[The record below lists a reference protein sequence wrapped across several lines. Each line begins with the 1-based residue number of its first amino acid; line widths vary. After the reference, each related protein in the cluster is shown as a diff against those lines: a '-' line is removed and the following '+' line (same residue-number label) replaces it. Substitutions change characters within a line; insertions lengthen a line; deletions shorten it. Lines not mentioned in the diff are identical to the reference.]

1 MINQQDNLFNEVDD
15 QLKLDFE
22 QADKEQKEF
31 ALGIKKFVISTLRQS
46 KQPSAGELLS
56 LLELEFGWRVRH
68 HYRNI
73 VTELRKEQ
81 KLQSYL
87 KSYLSTTLCDDAISE
102 ALREGLEH
110 TNEFKSTIDDLIKR
124 SVDYRKSWDF
134 YKAIEFTAK
143 FRDYAPYNNL
153 LVRVQNPSC
162 SFYATENDWRKRF
175 DRIVKEDAKPMIILA
190 TMHPVMLVYDLDDT
204 EGKLIPNKF
213 LEFSKAEGDF
223 NKKYLDR
230 IRKNAARHKIL
241 IQYKSLGSLHGGFA
255 TTRLRD
261 GKYKMRIVIHNK
273 LKPIEKFAILMHEL
287 GHIFLGHLG
296 TDEDQWWPCRINLT
310 HSSVEIEAECVSFV
324 VCERLGIKTSSEKY
338 LATYLKN
345 KSIPES
351 VSLDL
356 IVKVASKLEK
366 MSIELLPVKKSKLEK
381 NRS

>member
-1 MINQQDNLFNEVDD
+1 MINQQGILFNEVED
-15 QLKLDFE
+15 QLNLDFE
-22 QADKEQKEF
+22 KAEKEEIE
-31 ALGIKKFVISTLRQS
+31 LGERIKQFVIDILRQS
-46 KQPSAGELLS
+46 KQPSARELLS
-56 LLELEFGWRVRH
+56 MLELKFDWKVRH
-68 HYRNI
+68 YFRKI
-73 VTELRKEQ
+73 ISELRKESN
-81 KLQSYL
+81 LQSYL

-162 SFYATENDWRKRF
+162 SFYATENDWKKRF

-204 EGKLIPNKF
+204 EGKPIPNKF
-213 LEFSKAEGDF
+213 LEFSKSEGDF
-223 NKKYLDR
+223 NKKYLER

-273 LKPIEKFAILMHEL
+273 LAPIQKFAILMHEL

-324 VCERLGIKTSSEKY
+324 VCERLGIKTASEKY

-366 MSIELLPVKKSKLEK
+366 MSVELLPAKKSKIEK
-381 NRS
+381 K